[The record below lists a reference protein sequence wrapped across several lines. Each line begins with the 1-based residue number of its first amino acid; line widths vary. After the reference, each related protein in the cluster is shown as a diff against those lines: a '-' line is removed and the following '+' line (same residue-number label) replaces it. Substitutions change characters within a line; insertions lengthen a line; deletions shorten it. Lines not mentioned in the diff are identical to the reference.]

1 MDMENAITWAVPD
14 MKTTRGRR
22 RPDFGSDDGF
32 TASWWGEHADFGPP
46 DHQWRSY
53 SQNGEQVAR
62 LLLSLRF
69 PSHSN
74 LPVPA
79 VMVWNFEVRQDLQR
93 NGAHIGST
101 IVAELAAEYQ
111 DLEIYIGPTS
121 DSIDFWKQFRWPM
134 CDCDECNDHDFI
146 VRRP

>member
-1 MDMENAITWAVPD
+1 MENAITWAAPS
-14 MKTTRGRR
+14 MTRTRGRR

-69 PSHSN
+69 SSHTS
-74 LPVPA
+74 PPAPA

-93 NGAHIGST
+93 NGEHIGTT
-101 IVAELAAEYQ
+101 IVDELVAEYRDQ
-111 DLEIYIGPTS
+111 EIYIGPTP
-121 DSIDFWKQFRWPM
+121 DSIGFWKRFRWPM
-134 CDCDECNDHDFI
+134 CDCDYCGGRDFI